1 MTEPTE
7 PRKRGRP
14 PGQTKPKSS
23 TERNRAM
30 RRRRI
35 NEETEAVG
43 HEAEATTRA
52 LVAVLAR
59 TLPQADAG
67 SGPARNSARRAWEA
81 LGVRYG
87 FMPSQAPRQPP
98 PAPRK
103 GQEPGAWTRL
113 VADHAN
119 EITDI

>member
-43 HEAEATTRA
+43 HEAEATTDA
-52 LVAVLAR
+52 AR
-59 TLPQADAG
+59 PGIAPAAPGKRLGCAMG
-67 SGPARNSARRAWEA
+67 SCPAKPPGNRHRPP
-81 LGVRYG
+81 VPG
-87 FMPSQAPRQPP
+87 FSFWDEISRHRQN
-98 PAPRK
+98 PA
-103 GQEPGAWTRL
+103 
-113 VADHAN
+113 
-119 EITDI
+119 